1 MEISSVCTAA
11 FLLEIAVFLH
21 EVEVA
26 VYHIPHLGYSNLV
39 VARISEHLGS
49 PATWRKRE
57 KMKRVAELSL
67 SQAGAVD
74 VVAVGLVDDDSVGH
88 LHDAA
93 LDSLE
98 LVACAGELD
107 EQEEVDHRMDGC
119 LALAHSDCL
128 EIKAL
133 LQQKEMRV
141 LNNEQSSFTAAHDV
155 LSRYFEILRS
165 RDCGK

>member
-1 MEISSVCTAA
+1 M
-11 FLLEIAVFLH
+11 LLLF
-21 EVEVA
+21 
-26 VYHIPHLGYSNLV
+26 G
-39 VARISEHLGS
+39 
-49 PATWRKRE
+49 
-57 KMKRVAELSL
+57 VAELGGG
-67 SQAGAVD
+67 QVGALY